1 MRWTGHVARKGE
13 REREMRNAY
22 NILVRE
28 PEEKRPLGRPRRR
41 WEDNITM
48 DLKDI
53 GWEGVD
59 WVHLGQDR
67 YQWCAFVKTVMNFR
81 VP

>member
-1 MRWTGHVARKGE
+1 MDGTCSTEGRE
-13 REREMRNAY
+13 RERDEKC
-22 NILVRE
+22 VQHFGWK
-28 PEEKRPLGRPRRR
+28 PEGKRPLGRPRRR